1 MFCARQNVGH
11 HLKSKETHRRSFLD
25 GRAYRALSE
34 RKGPGE
40 SFTEVILRLASERV
54 EASKLLALIR
64 SMEADEEL
72 VMNVEEAI
80 AWRRTLKLRE
90 TTV

>member
-1 MFCARQNVGH
+1 MCMYVY
-11 HLKSKETHRRSFLD
+11 LLIMPHRTITVSEE
-25 GRAYRALSE
+25 AYRALSE

-40 SFTEVILRLASERV
+40 SFTEVILRLASERG

-72 VMNVEEAI
+72 ATNVEEAM
-80 AWRRTLKLRE
+80 AWRKTLKFRE

>member
-1 MFCARQNVGH
+1 
-11 HLKSKETHRRSFLD
+11 
-25 GRAYRALSE
+25 LSE